1 MQFGS
6 LSALSTIVPSSPV
19 VRACLETQAAL
30 LQSESSSAAHVA
42 RNTRTGLAVN
52 GKGAIGH
59 SPPSS
64 PSFAVLSFL
73 SYPRSLDFVACK
85 QVQKF
90 WDILLPR
97 DLSRNSNRG
106 RAIATHLSLTGPLG
120 PI

>member
-6 LSALSTIVPSSPV
+6 LSALNTIVPSSPV
-19 VRACLETQAAL
+19 VLACLETQAAL

-73 SYPRSLDFVACK
+73 SYPGSLDFVLASKCK
-85 QVQKF
+85 DSGTF
-90 WDILLPR
+90 R
-97 DLSRNSNRG
+97 C
-106 RAIATHLSLTGPLG
+106 RAISLETATGGVPSPLTSA
-120 PI
+120 